1 MRVLF
6 HQTVATDHSSR
17 CTMRRKISKK
27 YYKLIGPRKGST
39 AHASS
44 LSSNH
49 GSMQITAHSLSTKN
63 DRKTRSD
70 IDYKRIFFSDDTFSI
85 KKFFTRSV
93 KLTLK
98 RPITF
103 QQEGLQSIKS
113 RRSITVEWLN
123 CEGHP
128 PAIINIPKPPKFE
141 QPKQT
146 STNSPLNSQEPTCTA
161 LKIDY
166 TFTANLSFKNLNINV
181 SVLTLPIYFIAIN
194 TLDPLLGPSNTKR
207 RFQHFI
213 GTSLAGATTAHYF

>member
-1 MRVLF
+1 MHNATEDFKKVL
-6 HQTVATDHSSR
+6 QTNRAQKRLNGT
-17 CTMRRKISKK
+17 RKLAFQQSWLHVNHT
-27 YYKLIGPRKGST
+27 Y
-39 AHASS
+39 S
-44 LSSNH
+44 LS
-49 GSMQITAHSLSTKN
+49 AKN

-70 IDYKRIFFSDDTFSI
+70 IDHKRIFFSDDTFSI

-146 STNSPLNSQEPTCTA
+146 STNSPLNSQEATCTVF
-161 LKIDY
+161 KIDY
-166 TFTANLSFKNLNINV
+166 TFTVN
-181 SVLTLPIYFIAIN
+181 
-194 TLDPLLGPSNTKR
+194 
-207 RFQHFI
+207 
-213 GTSLAGATTAHYF
+213 